1 MKNKKSNL
9 DERQEQELLKIEHN
23 GCWLAFWG
31 LLIAMAVQMVIYG
44 YDVNGMKAMIGEWI
58 VFMILTLY
66 IAIGCLKHN
75 IWDRRFAA
83 DTKTNVITSIL
94 AGLGMGIL
102 NMVSMVREYPD
113 AIVRSIATGVFMGVF
128 TFILCL
134 ICMEI
139 TAGKYRKDKKKLE
152 EALDAEED
160 DEE

>member
-44 YDVNGMKAMIGEWI
+44 YDVNGLKAMIGEWV
-58 VFMILTLY
+58 VFMILATY
-66 IAIGCLKHN
+66 ITSGCLKHN
-75 IWDRRFAA
+75 IWDRRLKA
-83 DTKTNVITSIL
+83 DSKTNIIASLL
-94 AGLGMGIL
+94 AGLGVGVL
-102 NMVSMVREYPD
+102 NVIIKVREYPD
-113 AIVRSIATGVFMGVF
+113 KIVGSIAAGVFMGIF

-134 ICMEI
+134 ILMEI

-152 EALDAEED
+152 EALDAEEE